1 MTQLFGQMKM
11 NLQDDSIPGL
21 CPSLFVPIPF
31 FIHFS
36 SRYYNAFYYW
46 RGKSKFDGGKVI

>member
-1 MTQLFGQMKM
+1 M